1 MRIPGW
7 SCLII
12 GFLFTTIACQ
22 PIADENGNRP
32 HVEPAATFAV
42 EPTAVARQITP
53 TSDQPKPTP
62 TPPPKPTA
70 EPTSDFF
77 KNWQTLSDSNSSVQI
92 AIPPDWENLSSSLRL
107 DSTVLNSRLGLIN
120 LVAVNSARAGS
131 SLLASKDIQV
141 GAFLA
146 GLLTNLELPQADP
159 VIALSNI
166 LTDIQAGDKLVGS
179 ITPFNMPGINGA
191 FADIL
196 GNPFLFPAER
206 GENLVTRLLFLVTE
220 QGQILYLFS
229 ATLPEWERYQPLFEQ
244 MISTIRLTGVQ
255 SSGGRGGARYVAG
268 MVNSGQAVN
277 GRLEYNVN
285 DVWSFS
291 SSGPAYANITL
302 RPETNNLDLVLT
314 IIDPAGQTVSRIDR
328 GYAGDMETAVDLLLS
343 DTGLYLI
350 EVSEFF
356 SEAGRYTLDLTLSP
370 GPLYSGG
377 GRIQAGQSIQS
388 NLPSN
393 GQHYWNFT
401 GSAGD
406 FISIVL
412 RPDARF
418 DAILNLYGPDG
429 RQLVSLDEGFSGDA
443 EILSGLQLP
452 ADGEYT
458 IMVLSFAGNAG
469 SYTLSLDEGG
479 ESTANF
485 YDAGDLTYGE
495 VRRESLRAF
504 EAHAWFFAGKTGD
517 MVMIEV
523 KPLNSTLDLEVW
535 LLDAN
540 INRLAARDNFLQ
552 GENELLDLTLPQD
565 GQYLILVRDFNGA
578 PGDYEIRLAAL
589 PVATPVAMGVLS
601 IGESN
606 TGVLQPGQTLVFY
619 FDGAHNE
626 TVRFDLA
633 VGTATSDFSLTILDP
648 DGRAFARVD
657 EGQAGEPES
666 YSLLLPRNGRWGVML
681 KEFFDEGGSYTLTL
695 SQQ

>member
-7 SCLII
+7 SCLLI

-32 HVEPAATFAV
+32 YVEPAVTFAV
-42 EPTAVARQITP
+42 EPTAVARQPTA

-77 KNWQTLSDSNSSVQI
+77 KNWQTLSDSNSNVQL
-92 AIPPDWENLSSSLRL
+92 AIPPDWENLSGSLRL
-107 DSTVLNSRLGLIN
+107 DSTVLSSRLGLLN
-120 LVAVNSARAGS
+120 LLATNSSRAGS

-146 GLLTNLELPQADP
+146 GLLTNLDLPQADP
-159 VIALSNI
+159 VAALSN
-166 LTDIQAGDKLVGS
+166 LLADMEADERLVGH
-179 ITPFNMPGINGA
+179 IAPFSAPGISGA

-196 GNPFLFPAER
+196 GNPILFPTER

-229 ATLPEWERYQPLFEQ
+229 ATRPEWERYQPLFEQ
-244 MISTIRLTGVQ
+244 MIGTIRLTEAQ
-255 SSGGRGGARYVAG
+255 SSGGRGGARHVAG
-268 MVNSGQAVN
+268 VVQSGQGVN

-285 DVWSFS
+285 DIWSFS
-291 SSGPAYANITL
+291 NSGPAYATITL
-302 RPETNNLDLVLT
+302 RPEANNLDLVLT

-328 GYAGDMETAVDLLLS
+328 GYAGDMETAVDLLLT

-356 SEAGRYTLDLTLSP
+356 SEAGRYTLDLSLSP
-370 GPLYSGG
+370 SPLYSGG

-388 NLPSN
+388 NLPAN
-393 GQHYWNFT
+393 GQHYWTFS

-406 FISIVL
+406 LISIVL
-412 RPDARF
+412 QPDARF

-429 RQLVSLDEGFSGDA
+429 RQLVVLDEGFSGDA

-495 VRRESLRAF
+495 VHRENLRAF
-504 EAHAWFFAGKTGD
+504 EAHAWFFNGKTGD

-523 KPLNSTLDLEVW
+523 KPLNPTLDLEIW
-535 LLDAN
+535 LLDTN

-552 GENELLDLTLPQD
+552 GENELLDLSLPQD
-565 GQYLILVRDFNGA
+565 GQYLILVRDYNGA

-589 PVATPVAMGVLS
+589 PVATPVAMGNLTV
-601 IGESN
+601 GESQ

-619 FDGAHNE
+619 FDGTQNE
-626 TVRFDLA
+626 TIRFDLA
-633 VGTATSDFSLTILDP
+633 VGTPASDFNLTILDP
-648 DGRAFARVD
+648 DGRAFTRVD

-666 YSLLLPRNGRWGVML
+666 YSLLLPRNGRWGIML

-695 SQQ
+695 SRQ